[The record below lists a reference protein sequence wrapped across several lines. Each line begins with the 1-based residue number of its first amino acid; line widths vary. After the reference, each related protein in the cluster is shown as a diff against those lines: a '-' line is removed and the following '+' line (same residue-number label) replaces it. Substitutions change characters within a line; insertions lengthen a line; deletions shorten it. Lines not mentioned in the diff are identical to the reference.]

1 MNKQE
6 LKHFGMGGLTLV
18 PMDEPGSSLFHHGV
32 KGMKWGVRRY
42 QNEDGSRIKGSNVGS
57 ANPNN
62 PKLDRARK
70 KEIIKTIKEYNG
82 GKANGVA
89 KRGGKF
95 VGSEAYTKVILGFY
109 DQYNSKIQTKMDD
122 LDMDV
127 EELRG
132 EARTKAVAD
141 RDRYRKEVYTKWHS
155 DTKNTYNRKMAEA
168 LLKDAGVDKIS
179 DQDVDYVREKF
190 KTDAFL

>member
-1 MNKQE
+1 MTSAQRRAYTAILEDLIVKQ
-6 LKHFGMGGLTLV
+6 
-18 PMDEPGSSLFHHGV
+18 
-32 KGMKWGVRRY
+32 KG
-42 QNEDGSRIKGSNVGS
+42 QNP
-57 ANPNN
+57 ANDATNN

-70 KEIIKTIKEYNG
+70 KEIIKTIEEYNG
-82 GKANGVA
+82 GKAKGVA

-95 VGSEAYTKVILGFY
+95 IGSEARTKVLLGFY

-179 DQDVDYVREKF
+179 DQDIDYVREKF
-190 KTDAFL
+190 KTDAFP